1 VDDPGNVI
9 SRSIL
14 HRHIDLGPDMAVF
27 ENAWLGNGRRSFK
40 RVVLE
45 LTPTRFFAWDNRKT
59 AAARRR
65 QSTSA

>member
-1 VDDPGNVI
+1 
-9 SRSIL
+9 
-14 HRHIDLGPDMAVF
+14 MAVF
-27 ENAWLGNGRRSFK
+27 ENAWLGNGKRSFK

-65 QSTSA
+65 QSTPA